1 VSVDSRDERIAA
13 EIAAARGALE
23 RANSELTARP
33 AGPERDL
40 VAVATNL
47 LRSRRKRA
55 EHFPS
60 DFFGEPAWDALLA
73 LYAAPKNEMRQ
84 IDVFSA
90 ARLPQAT
97 GLRWLRRLEEEG
109 LIVTRPGPAFRSRV
123 LVQLTTQG
131 RDQLTRLLDE
141 L

>member
-1 VSVDSRDERIAA
+1 LEARDEQIAA

-23 RANSELTARP
+23 RASSALMARP

-40 VAVATNL
+40 VALATNL

-73 LYAAPKNEMRQ
+73 LYAAPSNEMRQ
-84 IDVFSA
+84 TDLFSA

-97 GLRWLRRLEEEG
+97 GLRWLRRLEQEG
-109 LIVTRPGPAFRSRV
+109 LIATRPGPAFRSRV

-131 RDQLTRLLDE
+131 RDQLTKLLDE

>member
-1 VSVDSRDERIAA
+1 LDARDEQIAV

-23 RANSELTARP
+23 RASSALTARP

-40 VAVATNL
+40 VALATNL
-47 LRSRRKRA
+47 LRSRQKRA
-55 EHFPS
+55 DHFPN

-73 LYAAPKNEMRQ
+73 LYAAPSNEMRQ

-109 LIVTRPGPAFRSRV
+109 LVITRPGPAFRTRV

-131 RDQLTRLLDE
+131 RDQLTRVLIE